1 MIRSWMLRRTACL
14 PARNVQARLAWGAA
28 DRTPSGGTMDQAD
41 SQLLQR
47 IAAADPEA
55 FAEFYDRHA
64 AAVFGL
70 LTRLLPQRGD
80 AEDVLQETFCQVWRQ
95 ANRYDGARACPRG
108 WLLMLARSRA
118 LDHLRRQR
126 PAGDIAGV
134 GEPFQVTDATQP
146 AQRNE
151 AAELIRAA
159 LSQLPE
165 EQRSALSLAFYDG
178 LSYRQV
184 ADRQAVQLGTAKTR
198 IRLAL
203 ARLRSLLN
211 ALHDEVSTS

>member
-1 MIRSWMLRRTACL
+1 
-14 PARNVQARLAWGAA
+14 
-28 DRTPSGGTMDQAD
+28 MDQVD

-47 IAAADPEA
+47 IAAANSDA

-70 LTRLLPQRGD
+70 LVRLLPQRGD

-95 ANRYDGARACPRG
+95 AGRFDGARASPRA

-118 LDHLRRQR
+118 LDHLRRR
-126 PAGDIAGV
+126 KPTCDVAGAE
-134 GEPFQVTDATQP
+134 EPFQGTDATTP
-146 AQRNE
+146 AQQNE
-151 AAELIRAA
+151 AAELIRMA

-165 EQRSALSLAFYDG
+165 EQRTALCLAFYDG
-178 LSYRQV
+178 LTYQQV
-184 ADRQAVQLGTAKTR
+184 AERQAVQVGTAKTR

-203 ARLRSLLN
+203 GRLRSLLRE
-211 ALHDEVSTS
+211 LHDEVPAS